1 MKSLSRNIPR
11 HGTLFI
17 TLSTRIEERE
27 AAYIFGLLPLSQG
40 VKFWNPIM
48 VAAFSGSLF
57 LFFRAFLPPGVHN
70 YHLALTKYYQADS
83 TLLVNLSTA
92 KPGAHK
98 ASLPIWTL
106 VDNIKNET
114 YMSSIFL
121 ESDSLQLGGSQVV
134 AQESLERNNLM
145 DRGINRSFS
154 SRFLSN
160 PPRRRPRSSYS
171 NQNSVVDKNIDNI
184 YDSEPRHVF
193 DPGYDPL
200 ELEPFFSLEESG
212 DGRQIFALK
221 IWLNPKDLSRAEIGK
236 VETCQASRGVKCW

>member
-1 MKSLSRNIPR
+1 
-11 HGTLFI
+11 
-17 TLSTRIEERE
+17 
-27 AAYIFGLLPLSQG
+27 
-40 VKFWNPIM
+40 M

-57 LFFRAFLPPGVHN
+57 LFFRAFLPPGLHN

-83 TLLVNLSTA
+83 ALLVNLSTA
-92 KPGAHK
+92 KPGAPHK
-98 ASLPIWTL
+98 AFLPIWTL

-114 YMSSIFL
+114 YMPSIFL
-121 ESDSLQLGGSQVV
+121 ESDSLQLGGSQVE
-134 AQESLERNNLM
+134 AQESLEPVIRNNLV

-160 PPRRRPRSSYS
+160 PPRRRPCPSYS

-212 DGRQIFALK
+212 DGGQIFALK
-221 IWLNPKDLSRAEIGK
+221 IWLNPKDFSRAKIGK
-236 VETCQASRGVKCW
+236 VETCQASRGVKCWPDR